1 MNEIQ
6 PWRNAPRLPRKSRR
20 QVPAIIAELREA
32 RLEQGMSQGKL
43 ADRIGY
49 SKHGGIARW
58 ERGEASPRLSSL
70 IDWSQALG
78 FQLKLHEITEP
89 SK

>member
-1 MNEIQ
+1 MNDKMAEK
-6 PWRNAPRLPRKSRR
+6 PRR
-20 QVPAIIAELREA
+20 QVPPIIAELREA

-49 SKHGGIARW
+49 SRHGGVARW

-89 SK
+89 IK